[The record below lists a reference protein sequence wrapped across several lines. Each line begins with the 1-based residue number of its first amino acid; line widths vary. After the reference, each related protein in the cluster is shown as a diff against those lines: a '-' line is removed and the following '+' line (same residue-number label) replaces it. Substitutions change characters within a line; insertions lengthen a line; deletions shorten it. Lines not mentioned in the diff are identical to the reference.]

1 MNRTEQTS
9 VNTTEQELLR
19 LQTKLTEIISR
30 ISMPDRQDDVT
41 ILEQEYEQLLEKIR
55 NCKEAL

>member
-1 MNRTEQTS
+1 
-9 VNTTEQELLR
+9 
-19 LQTKLTEIISR
+19 
-30 ISMPDRQDDVT
+30 MPDRQDDVT

>member
-19 LQTKLTEIISR
+19 LQTKLTEIISP
-30 ISMPDRQDDVT
+30 ISMPDRHDDVT

-55 NCKEAL
+55 NYKDAL